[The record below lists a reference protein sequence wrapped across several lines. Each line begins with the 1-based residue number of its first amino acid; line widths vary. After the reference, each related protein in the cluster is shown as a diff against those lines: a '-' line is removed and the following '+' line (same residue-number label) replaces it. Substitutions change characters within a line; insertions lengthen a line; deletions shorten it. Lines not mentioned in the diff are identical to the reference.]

1 MRVALLRDAVA
12 VLLAGG
18 AGERLFPL
26 TRDRAKPAV
35 SFGGPY
41 RIIDFTLSNCI
52 NSGIRR
58 ILIATQYKAQSLNRH
73 IRLGWSVTNAELGEY
88 VEILPPQMR
97 VGERWY
103 EGTADAVYQNLYLL
117 EREPPRWVVILSG
130 DHIYKM
136 DYGKMLEA
144 HVELGAAV
152 SVAALEVPLAQSRR
166 FGVLETEADG
176 RVVDFHEKPAHPRPS
191 PRSDDQCFASMGVYI
206 FDWEVLHRALLADA
220 ETRSSHDFG
229 RDILPGLVRSGEPVF
244 AYSFWD
250 ENRKEA
256 KYWRDVGTIDAYY
269 EASMDLIQ
277 VEPVFNLYDPSW
289 PMRTYQP
296 QFPPAKFVFSDPDR
310 RGEATD
316 SIVSAGCVVSGGR
329 VERSVLSPGVRVNSY
344 SEVQDSILLRGA
356 RIGRHA
362 RVKRAI
368 IDRDVEVPRGALI
381 GYDLDEDRRRHTV
394 SAGGIVV
401 VTPGE
406 DFRIDPA
413 AVAS

>member
-1 MRVALLRDAVA
+1 LRVGLLRDVVA

-52 NSGIRR
+52 NSGIRK

-73 IRLGWSVTNAELGEY
+73 IRLGWSMMNAELGEFI
-88 VEILPPQMR
+88 EILPPQMR
-97 VGERWY
+97 MGERWY

-117 EREPPRWVVILSG
+117 EREPPPWVVILSG

-144 HVELGAAV
+144 HVELGASV
-152 SVAALEVPLAQSRR
+152 SVAALEVPLAESAR
-166 FGVLETEADG
+166 FGVLDAEPDG
-176 RVVDFHEKPAHPRPS
+176 RVVDFHEKPEQPRPS
-191 PRSDDQCFASMGVYI
+191 PRSPDQCLASMGVYI
-206 FDWEVLHRALLADA
+206 FNWEVLHRALLADA
-220 ETRSSHDFG
+220 ETSSSHDFG
-229 RDILPGLVRSGEPVF
+229 RDILPALVRAEEPVF

-296 QFPPAKFVFSDPDR
+296 QFPPAKFVFSDADR

-344 SEVQDSILLRGA
+344 SDVRDSILLRGA

-368 IDRDVEVPRGALI
+368 IDRDVDVPRGALI
-381 GYDLDEDRRRHTV
+381 GYDLDEDRRRHAV

-413 AVAS
+413 AVAT